1 MEKIR
6 HQFTSKDIAALIIPL
21 IADSFLSI
29 LIGMAD
35 TIMVARCGEAAVSG
49 VSLVD
54 TVSNLLITVFNAFAT
69 GGAVVVSQ
77 YLGHKEED
85 NARASARN
93 LIYISVIISVIMTA
107 IILPIRGHMISL
119 LFGSITD
126 EVRMNTDA

>member
-1 MEKIR
+1 MGRIR
-6 HQFTSKDIAALIIPL
+6 HQFTPAELASLIIPL

-54 TVSNLLITVFNAFAT
+54 TISNLLINVFAAFAT

-77 YLGHKEED
+77 YIGHGERE
-85 NARASARN
+85 NARNSAKN
-93 LIYISVIISVIMTA
+93 LIYIYQ
-107 IILPIRGHMISL
+107 
-119 LFGSITD
+119 
-126 EVRMNTDA
+126 